1 MENSAT
7 VVIKCSRDTDKAI
20 LFHNYVKQIAYSFH
34 TIFMRFVFLRNLRF
48 GVAWRLTSASNLKLG
63 WVGWVELVGLFTCSI
78 GNQLFSVGLVDQLFQ
93 PTRNL
98 VELVENDGYRPLS
111 QSRALIRCVMS
122 INAILFNKVG
132 VWSPLSPVIRPC
144 FQLFQPKPV
153 EMRSIGALHQP
164 KSV

>member
-1 MENSAT
+1 MGNSAT

-20 LFHNYVKQIAYSFH
+20 LFHNYVKQIAYNFH

-48 GVAWRLTSASNLKLG
+48 GVAWRLTS
-63 WVGWVELVGLFTCSI
+63 VELVGLFTCSI

-98 VELVENDGYRPLS
+98 VETVENDGYRPLS
-111 QSRALIRCVMS
+111 HSRALIRCVMS

-132 VWSPLSPVIRPC
+132 VWSPLSPGIRPC
-144 FQLFQPKPV
+144 FQLFRPKPV